1 MSSSPDPSPAPDYAG
16 ANREAVYADFETLPM
31 RNRIDAASRLGQK
44 VDYVDPRTGE
54 WTTADF
60 TGMGD
65 QQYAQQAADLAVNTN
80 ERLQRGQL
88 DLRQEMVK
96 DPETGKLMTRG
107 EQTARQTAR
116 EIEAT
121 DPNAYKARNDLTGRV
136 MGDLNSPTTQVGA
149 DQSLSRYAD
158 VADAVRSPGFDSR
171 FGDIYNQ
178 ASQPI
183 GDASTEQLGQNLQS
197 AMADLQLG
205 SKLSDRERSDVE
217 QQARASMAARGNMLG
232 DAAAYREASEVG
244 AAGEARKAQR
254 LQAVLGIQ
262 NQLFGQ
268 NSQLRDQ
275 QSNRFGQL
283 AGLVSSDIAQ
293 GQQGYQNT
301 MGALQ
306 TAAGLRQGQTTEDR
320 ATRAENFGKEQQK
333 LSNASSF
340 ILGQPITNQFGAL
353 TAAQNGAV
361 GQGQVN
367 YQGVNRVADPSSTA
381 GNIYGQQS
389 NLFQQSRQMQQDQNN
404 QWMQLAG
411 TAGGAAMGAMM

>member
-1 MSSSPDPSPAPDYAG
+1 MSKVEKSPAPDYAG

-31 RNRIDAASRLGQK
+31 RNKIDAAARLGQK
-44 VDYVDPRTGE
+44 VDYIDPRTGE

-60 TGMGD
+60 SGMGD
-65 QQYAQQAADLAVNTN
+65 SIYAQQAADLAVDTN

-88 DLRQEMVK
+88 DLRQELIE
-96 DPETGKLMTRG
+96 DPVTGKMMTRG
-107 EQTARQTAR
+107 EQTALQTAR
-116 EIEAT
+116 EVEAT
-121 DPNAYKARNDLTGRV
+121 DPNAYKARNDLTSRV
-136 MGDLNSPTTQVGA
+136 MGDLNAPTEQVGS

-158 VADAVRSPGFDSR
+158 LADSVRSPGYDSR
-171 FGDIYNQ
+171 FGEIYDL
-178 ASQPI
+178 AKDPVR
-183 GDASTEQLGQNLQS
+183 DATTEALGQQLEG
-197 AMADLQLG
+197 AMAEYSLG
-205 SKLSDRERSDVE
+205 NKLSDRERSDVE

-244 AAGEARKAQR
+244 AAGDARKAQR
-254 LQAVLGIQ
+254 LQALLGIQ
-262 NQLFGQ
+262 NQAFGQ

-275 QSNRFGQL
+275 QTQRFGQL
-283 AGLVSSDIAQ
+283 AGLVSSDVAQ

-301 MGALQ
+301 MNSLQ
-306 TAAGLRQGQTTEDR
+306 TASGLRQGQTAEDR

-367 YQGVNRVADPSSTA
+367 YQGVNRVADPGAAA

-389 NLFQQSRQMQQDQNN
+389 QLYQQSRQLQQDQNN
-404 QWMQLAG
+404 QWMQMAG
-411 TAGGAAMGAMM
+411 SVAGGAAGMMM